1 MVKANVSE
9 IERLMEL
16 NEFTNSRLSKEAKL
30 RIPTIKRVLSGR
42 AVTLRSVIK
51 ISIVLRKT
59 KQIQTND
66 ISRYEVSKKNRTAP

>member
-16 NEFTNSRLSKEAKL
+16 NKFTNSRLSKEAKL

-51 ISIVLRKT
+51 ISIVLKCSIRDILLKT
-59 KQIQTND
+59 EMI
-66 ISRYEVSKKNRTAP
+66 

>member
-30 RIPTIKRVLSGR
+30 RIHTIKRVLSGR

-51 ISIVLRKT
+51 ISIVLKCSIRDILLKT
-59 KQIQTND
+59 EMI
-66 ISRYEVSKKNRTAP
+66 

>member
-30 RIPTIKRVLSGR
+30 RISTIKRVLSGR
-42 AVTLRSVIK
+42 TVTLRSVIK
-51 ISIVLRKT
+51 ISIVLKCGIRDILLKT
-59 KQIQTND
+59 EMI
-66 ISRYEVSKKNRTAP
+66 

>member
-9 IERLMEL
+9 IERLMQL

-30 RIPTIKRVLSGR
+30 RISTIKRVLSGR

-51 ISIVLRKT
+51 ISIVLKCSIRDILLKT
-59 KQIQTND
+59 
-66 ISRYEVSKKNRTAP
+66 

>member
-16 NEFTNSRLSKEAKL
+16 NEFTNSRLSKETKL

-51 ISIVLRKT
+51 ISIVLKCSIRDILLKT
-59 KQIQTND
+59 EMI
-66 ISRYEVSKKNRTAP
+66 

>member
-9 IERLMEL
+9 LERLMEL
-16 NEFTNSRLSKEAKL
+16 IEFTNSRLSKEAKL

-51 ISIVLRKT
+51 ISIVLKCSIRDILLKT
-59 KQIQTND
+59 EMI
-66 ISRYEVSKKNRTAP
+66 

>member
-51 ISIVLRKT
+51 ISIVLNCSIRDILLKT
-59 KQIQTND
+59 EMI
-66 ISRYEVSKKNRTAP
+66 

>member
-16 NEFTNSRLSKEAKL
+16 NECTNSRLSKEAKL

-51 ISIVLRKT
+51 ISIVLKCSIRDILLKT
-59 KQIQTND
+59 EMI
-66 ISRYEVSKKNRTAP
+66 

>member
-51 ISIVLRKT
+51 ISIVLKCSIRDILLKT
-59 KQIQTND
+59 EMI
-66 ISRYEVSKKNRTAP
+66 

>member
-16 NEFTNSRLSKEAKL
+16 NEFTNSGLSKEAKL

-51 ISIVLRKT
+51 ISIVLKCSIRDILLKT
-59 KQIQTND
+59 EMI
-66 ISRYEVSKKNRTAP
+66 